1 MSSSPTASVSPA
13 SKEQRTTPLRCYT
26 MPFFFPPI
34 SPPKEEVAAG
44 VPSAPSP
51 PAGLAACRYSP
62 DAPSYAQA
70 VVSPSMLVPS
80 APEVMSAF
88 PELMSEPVATGPAG
102 IDLLCTEAMPVES
115 MTMEPMPAE
124 PVTMEPMPAEPV
136 TMEPMPAEPVTME
149 PMPAEPMATE
159 PMVVDRSGSEG
170 PLLSIPMRRSIKRK
184 LEINVGPF
192 PVEHEIDRTQ
202 FADDLRMFTTF
213 GQLRMQLVHRV
224 TVFFEKHNTYIGLSR
239 LTLAT
244 TKEYI
249 DVLLT
254 AIHPLGIFPKLALP
268 SEEDRTLFHR
278 FLVACV
284 EMTTAF
290 GTVLG
295 ELFTTAMRNEPTSSI
310 TEDAAA
316 LVDGI
321 IEAYL
326 AENRAARDLFEE
338 YFASMAASKAL
349 KPIQED
355 QAESAEGA
363 AASPVVESSMGMGGG
378 IFTQMPA
385 Q

>member
-124 PVTMEPMPAEPV
+124 PVTMEPMPAEP
-136 TMEPMPAEPVTME
+136 
-149 PMPAEPMATE
+149 MATE

-239 LTLAT
+239 LTPAT
-244 TKEYI
+244 TKEYFDI
-249 DVLLT
+249 LLT

-284 EMTTAF
+284 EMTSAF

-363 AASPVVESSMGMGGG
+363 AASPVVESPMGMGGG